1 MHHIETSITI
11 TSSFVVFRVVSLP
24 ILSRGMHL
32 SAVSPSE
39 QESEVEEE
47 HDDQVEAEM
56 TMRKEESPETAN
68 RRKRL
73 PLAMF

>member
-1 MHHIETSITI
+1 
-11 TSSFVVFRVVSLP
+11 
-24 ILSRGMHL
+24 MHL